1 MIGLCDCNSFYA
13 SCERL
18 FRPDLYHSP
27 IAVLSNNDGVVVALN
42 TEAKKLGFARGDIY
56 AQVKE
61 AMERQGVS
69 VFSSNYA
76 LYQNLSDRVMSVLSS
91 LCPAIDQYSIDEA
104 FFTPSGLMSAAELRR
119 KVTKATGIPVSVSV
133 ARTKTLAKAA
143 GKIAKNN
150 HDFAY
155 ELMPDMET
163 ALLDRLPIADV
174 WGVGRRYAVKLPI
187 LGIRTARQL
196 RDVDLDWFSKKFPI
210 TLQRVVLEL
219 RGIEAHVESD
229 NTVSRQSGMTFS
241 HPLMDYQ
248 SIKNALDIQARY
260 LAEKLTGEGLLAGV
274 FGVSIF
280 TNRFEDDF
288 EAPCMSVRFNRETA
302 YMPTFSRAVSFALPH
317 IFNPARMYRG
327 CRCFAYD
334 LVKAADRQIGLF
346 EDRTRSMKEEKLQ
359 MVVGEIERRYGR
371 NTMAVGGSIGLGK
384 LDLMNQKMR
393 SPAYTTDFDSLPP
406 VNK

>member
-61 AMERQGVS
+61 SMERQGVS

-119 KVTKATGIPVSVSV
+119 NVTKATGIPVSVSV

-155 ELMPDMET
+155 ELMPDRET
-163 ALLDRLPIADV
+163 TLLDKLPVADV
-174 WGVGRRYAVKLPI
+174 WGDGRRYAIKLPI

-196 RDVDLDWFSKKFPI
+196 RDVNFDWFSKKFPI

-260 LAEKLTGEGLLAGV
+260 LSEKLTEEGLLAGV

-317 IFNPARMYRG
+317 IFNPARM
-327 CRCFAYD
+327 
-334 LVKAADRQIGLF
+334 
-346 EDRTRSMKEEKLQ
+346 
-359 MVVGEIERRYGR
+359 
-371 NTMAVGGSIGLGK
+371 
-384 LDLMNQKMR
+384 
-393 SPAYTTDFDSLPP
+393 
-406 VNK
+406 